1 MTHFRLLFLVLLRDQ
16 RRQLEEKIQVIEEKK
31 RQLELRQKRAPPQ
44 PQPPPQPPR
53 TPQAG
58 PALDIVTQGK
68 DYPGP
73 HAQLQ
78 GQPQVAPPIVGV
90 PQLGSRVQ
98 REESESMAPPL
109 SSNLKTSITEP
120 EREGRQ
126 VGSPIPIGGAT
137 LGRSADARPEEE
149 LSRVRRYQDG
159 SPIPVGG
166 ATLGRPEEE
175 LSRVRRYQEDILQR
189 RQQGVQ
195 ALEVARAELEERQQW
210 IRQRAEEISS
220 NRSTRVTA
228 ERPSE
233 YTQPVLPSS
242 GQQDNYRGYPGKGS
256 REDNFKGYPGLQPSG
271 QENNYKEYQ
280 DLPPSGQEGNY
291 GEFTGLPP
299 SGQEENYGGYTG
311 LPPCG
316 QEDNYRRYSGLPSS
330 GQDDDYRRYSGLP
343 PSDQENNYREY
354 PGLPSSGQDNN
365 YRGYTGLPPSG
376 QDNNFR
382 GYPDLPLGEHERIS
396 QSPHVTV
403 SKESKAPPG
412 VRNEYEFTEPSGGL
426 DATTPSA
433 PPIGEARFSQTS
445 PSRPVVNDR
454 ATSHRRD
461 FSKPVLKPSV
471 PKHES
476 QVPGHRPFFDAF
488 NRDTEQESFMS
499 SDSQKIPIK
508 DALIPAEDL
517 SPESARHS
525 EDPYLRSESHE
536 KGTQPIRKQYGYDD
550 SIRDDH
556 EKGLMFREMEK
567 VTGSRMESELG
578 RISQPF
584 EEGRKTDQSV
594 REDVTGRTAVPLN
607 QPIRDRSS
615 FEQDYTTVEPFRYG
629 KMEGKTED
637 HDFPGAMEI
646 FERIRSDR
654 LKKLPSPQQSQSAP
668 SPEVVM
674 KARQR
679 DVDFDQRQIF
689 LKNQLEEIRK
699 QKAEILRRQEEY
711 QRKAEEYSRIV
722 IPGEREFAGEFEE
735 RRDRGV
741 PETDERPRMGGI
753 RRSESERPPLTKHV
767 AFLDDLPQHQLSV
780 IQEVDTPRSSHSHSQ
795 SQRKSPTTPTYLY
808 PNRDDYPYGSLHRTS
823 EILFPESERSSAS
836 HDPLPSSPASSY
848 RTQDTSWKELPLSV
862 TSSPPGG
869 LSEQSLSDAELS
881 RSRSHGGQKGHGEG
895 YEDAT
900 VDSSAVRGVSGYRS
914 PPRTGQEH
922 DLTRESLHS
931 QQVPSFA
938 DDIGHG
944 VLSYPYYQ
952 VSCLPVRPKKVIVSH
967 NPTSIY
973 IF

>member
-1 MTHFRLLFLVLLRDQ
+1 M
-16 RRQLEEKIQVIEEKK
+16 
-31 RQLELRQKRAPPQ
+31 APPIIG
-44 PQPPPQPPR
+44 
-53 TPQAG
+53 G
-58 PALDIVTQGK
+58 PEVGST
-68 DYPGP
+68 
-73 HAQLQ
+73 AQREDSR
-78 GQPQVAPPIVGV
+78 PVAPPISTV
-90 PQLGSRVQ
+90 
-98 REESESMAPPL
+98 
-109 SSNLKTSITEP
+109 LKTSTTEP
-120 EREGRQ
+120 EQEGRQ
-126 VGSPIPIGGAT
+126 DGSHIPIGGAT

-149 LSRVRRYQDG
+149 LSRVQRYQDG

-175 LSRVRRYQEDILQR
+175 LSRVRRYQEEILQR

-195 ALEVARAELEERQQW
+195 ALEIARAELEERQQW
-210 IRQRAEEISS
+210 IRHRAEEISS
-220 NRSTRVTA
+220 LRVTA

-233 YTQPVLPSS
+233 FTQPMLPSS
-242 GQQDNYRGYPGKGS
+242 GQQDNYRGYPGKSS
-256 REDNFKGYPGLQPSG
+256 REDNFKGYPGLRPSG
-271 QENNYKEYQ
+271 QENNFKEYQ

-291 GEFTGLPP
+291 REFTGLPP
-299 SGQEENYGGYTG
+299 SGQEHNYRGYTG
-311 LPPCG
+311 LSPSG
-316 QEDNYRRYSGLPSS
+316 QEDNYRQYSGLPSS

-343 PSDQENNYREY
+343 PS
-354 PGLPSSGQDNN
+354 
-365 YRGYTGLPPSG
+365 G

-382 GYPDLPLGEHERIS
+382 GYPDLPLGEHKQIS

-403 SKESKAPPG
+403 SIESKAPPG

-426 DATTPSA
+426 DATTRSA
-433 PPIGEARFSQTS
+433 PPIGEARYSQTS
-445 PSRPVVNDR
+445 PSRPVVDGR
-454 ATSHRRD
+454 ATSYRKD
-461 FSKPVLKPSV
+461 FSKPVMKQSG
-471 PKHES
+471 PKRES

-488 NRDTEQESFMS
+488 NRDTKQETFMG
-499 SDSQKIPIK
+499 SDSPKIPIK
-508 DALIPAEDL
+508 DAPIPAEDL
-517 SPESARHS
+517 RPESARNS

-567 VTGSRMESELG
+567 VTGSRIEPELG
-578 RISQPF
+578 RIHPLL

-735 RRDRGV
+735 RHDRGV

-753 RRSESERPPLTKHV
+753 RRTESERPPLTKHV

-808 PNRDDYPYGSLHRTS
+808 PNRDDYPYGSLHRTP
-823 EILFPESERSSAS
+823 EISFPESERSY
-836 HDPLPSSPASSY
+836 HLLPSSPASSY

-869 LSEQSLSDAELS
+869 LSEKSLSDAELS
-881 RSRSHGGQKGHGEG
+881 RSRSHGGQEGHGEG

-900 VDSSAVRGVSGYRS
+900 VFSSAVRGVSGYRS
-914 PPRTGQEH
+914 PPRTRQEH
-922 DLTRESLHS
+922 DLTRESLRS

-952 VSCLPVRPKKVIVSH
+952 VSFLPVRPKKVFVSH

-973 IF
+973 FF